1 MPLPTSKQTLADWI
15 LRRLGAPIVN
25 VEIADVQLEDCIDEA
40 VQFYHQY
47 HYDGT
52 NRSYRVIKITQDLIN
67 GNARRHQN
75 LNAPYYIA
83 GNQYFVGD
91 RVMSPMPD
99 RKGYYIYVKTDS
111 DSTMSFDSEFTLEQT
126 LLDNDLYD
134 FTKEGQ
140 IGVTVPENV
149 IGINKVFRM
158 TAAQSLGMWNYEYQ
172 YFMTNFDWFYGNG
185 GGGAMPMTNYYITK
199 QNLDFIDDMINT
211 TPAIRFNKHQNKLW
225 IDMDWSKKAK
235 LDQYFL
241 VEVYEVADPEVW
253 GDVYSDTWL
262 KRYATALAKKQWGQ
276 NLKKYTNTELPG
288 GITMDGQSTWQEA
301 QDEIDKLEEELKST
315 LQLEMD
321 FLIG

>member
-1 MPLPTSKQTLADWI
+1 MSLPSSKQELADWV

-25 VEIADVQLEDCIDEA
+25 VEIADTQLEDCIDEA
-40 VQFYHQY
+40 VQFFHQY

-52 NRSYRVIKITQDLIN
+52 NRSYRVVKITKDLID
-67 GNARRHQN
+67 GNARKHQN
-75 LNAPYYIA
+75 INAPKYQPGA
-83 GNQYFVGD
+83 QYFIGD
-91 RVMSPMPD
+91 RVMAKVPD
-99 RKGYYIYVKTDS
+99 KKGYHIYVKTDS
-111 DSTMSFDSEFTLEQT
+111 DAASFDSEFTLEQT
-126 LLDNDLYD
+126 LIDYDLYD

-140 IGVTVPENV
+140 IGITVPENI

-211 TPAIRFNKHQNKLW
+211 TPAVRFNKHQNKLW
-225 IDMDWSKKAK
+225 IDVDWRQKAK
-235 LDQYFL
+235 QDHYFL

-253 GDVYSDTWL
+253 SDVYSDIWL
-262 KRYATALAKKQWGQ
+262 KKYATALAKRQWGQ

-288 GITMDGQSTWQEA
+288 GITMDGQTTWQEA
-301 QDEIDKLEEELKST
+301 TDEIEKLEEELKNS

-321 FLIG
+321 FLVG